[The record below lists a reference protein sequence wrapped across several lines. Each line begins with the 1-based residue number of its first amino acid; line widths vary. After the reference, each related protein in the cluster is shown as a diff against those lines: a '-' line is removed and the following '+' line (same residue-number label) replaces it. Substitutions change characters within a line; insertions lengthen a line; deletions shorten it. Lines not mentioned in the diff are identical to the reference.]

1 MAYDLGYIWGDGS
14 TGYVTGTT
22 KPQNLHLK
30 CKTADENIILGIRD
44 RLGSNHKITRGVRL
58 LDSGNLSYY
67 TTVTI
72 SNSEITRTLIEDHG
86 VLPGKSFKNLHFPK
100 NIPDDLFC
108 HFARGL
114 FDADGS
120 TGQYFYDYGDQN
132 LAYFLGSPTFIYE
145 FHSQLIKVYPVLT
158 GKLPEINP
166 HGLGQLSYR
175 SKRDIS
181 NLYDFLYPEN
191 EDFPFLGRKRE
202 IMKKIKDSA
211 LIINY

>member
-108 HFARGL
+108 HFAIV
-114 FDADGS
+114 S
-120 TGQYFYDYGDQN
+120 
-132 LAYFLGSPTFIYE
+132 
-145 FHSQLIKVYPVLT
+145 
-158 GKLPEINP
+158 
-166 HGLGQLSYR
+166 
-175 SKRDIS
+175 
-181 NLYDFLYPEN
+181 
-191 EDFPFLGRKRE
+191 
-202 IMKKIKDSA
+202 
-211 LIINY
+211 